1 MYTQIKVE
9 IMQYITK
16 NFTTETYCVIVS
28 KIIYIRFSDKEE
40 HIAYENIKKKRA
52 LIWSL
57 CFSANHILP
66 VTSLKLLNNP

>member
-9 IMQYITK
+9 IIQYITK

-52 LIWSL
+52 LI
-57 CFSANHILP
+57 
-66 VTSLKLLNNP
+66 